1 MKPLSDHAALGMMV
15 PADLLAELE
24 RRFPDRCG
32 DPRASHTD
40 FIIAAAQ
47 RDVVNLLK
55 TAREAAIKASTTSPL
70 LGRPAK

>member
-1 MKPLSDHAALGMMV
+1 MTPSDSLIRLGMMV
-15 PADLLAELE
+15 PSDLLTALE
-24 RRFPDRCG
+24 ARYPERCG

-47 RDVVNLLK
+47 RDVVNFLK
-55 TAREAAIKASTTSPL
+55 RAREAALAASTTSPL

>member
-1 MKPLSDHAALGMMV
+1 MAAPDIVTLGLMV
-15 PADLLAELE
+15 PLDLLKALE
-24 RRFPDRCG
+24 ARFPESCG

-55 TAREAAIKASTTSPL
+55 HAREVAEKASTRSPL